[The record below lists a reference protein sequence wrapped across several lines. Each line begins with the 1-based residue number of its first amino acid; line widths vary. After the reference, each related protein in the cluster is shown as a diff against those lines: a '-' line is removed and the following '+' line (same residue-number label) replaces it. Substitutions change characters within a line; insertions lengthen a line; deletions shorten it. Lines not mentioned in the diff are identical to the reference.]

1 MKKYIAVLFAFCGIF
16 SNLSGQLKI
25 QPESAVTTGILYDLV
40 VPFSGIARFDGSE
53 QTPPNTLKNW
63 SQVYFELTKAALKPM
78 ETPAISEIKNQVK
91 VFANQGVVPI
101 GALLYHYNFLNE
113 NLEKYADGAGNLN
126 FENKNIPEKLVFTSC
141 ALRDK
146 TYNGQ
151 HLTFT
156 LSDEFIFSNFEV
168 LPQQWFINFDDGNAW
183 QQIIPGKTLEVSYVS
198 TGTKTIKLKAVFK
211 DGHEL
216 FSSSSFNV
224 IELVTPNPTTTW
236 AVQGEIPYQ
245 GVTTSGEAF
254 IYLAEGRSKV
264 VKPIVVSEG
273 IDFDD
278 ALGWEE
284 IYNLLNQEN
293 LLENLR
299 AEGFDAVILNF
310 AQPLNYMQ
318 QNAFLYIKLL
328 QMVNDSIGYERKIVT
343 IGPSMGQLV
352 IRYALTYMENNNM
365 DHNSSLFIAMDGPN
379 QGANIPLGL
388 QYLVYFYK
396 DYDANIGMML
406 DALNQP
412 SPKQMLSYI
421 YTDPPSASAG
431 HDPLYDSFRQE
442 LLSIGNYPDQL
453 RKIAVSD
460 GSIEGIGLPFNA
472 GDQVI
477 SYNYS
482 LLFTTLKGN
491 VWSVKNN
498 ASGQILQGQIKIPL
512 IMNKSLNVTV
522 FSSKPYDNAP
532 GGYRTTFAQIDS
544 IDPPLGDIIALHD
557 NHCFVSTVSAFDL
570 NVTDLFYNIAADP
583 DIMEKTPYDTIYWAS
598 QNEEHVHLT
607 PYLAG
612 VIYDEIMNAQK
623 ETQQFTLLPGW
634 NEISSFL
641 QPTVQEIPGLIS
653 PIETDFVILQHFDE
667 IYWPA
672 GNVNTTEDWDLKK
685 GYVIKVNDQTNLSFQ
700 GIVPDI
706 RTVPI
711 TAGWNLISVLSKK
724 SKNIQDLF
732 GENLGKIEIIKN
744 AICTQVYWPS
754 AGVTNLKAL
763 ESGKAYYIKATEDF
777 SITF

>member
-1 MKKYIAVLFAFCGIF
+1 
-16 SNLSGQLKI
+16 
-25 QPESAVTTGILYDLV
+25 
-40 VPFSGIARFDGSE
+40 
-53 QTPPNTLKNW
+53 
-63 SQVYFELTKAALKPM
+63 
-78 ETPAISEIKNQVK
+78 
-91 VFANQGVVPI
+91 
-101 GALLYHYNFLNE
+101 
-113 NLEKYADGAGNLN
+113 
-126 FENKNIPEKLVFTSC
+126 
-141 ALRDK
+141 
-146 TYNGQ
+146 
-151 HLTFT
+151 
-156 LSDEFIFSNFEV
+156 
-168 LPQQWFINFDDGNAW
+168 
-183 QQIIPGKTLEVSYVS
+183 
-198 TGTKTIKLKAVFK
+198 
-211 DGHEL
+211 
-216 FSSSSFNV
+216 
-224 IELVTPNPTTTW
+224 
-236 AVQGEIPYQ
+236 
-245 GVTTSGEAF
+245 
-254 IYLAEGRSKV
+254 
-264 VKPIVVSEG
+264 
-273 IDFDD
+273 
-278 ALGWEE
+278 
-284 IYNLLNQEN
+284 
-293 LLENLR
+293 
-299 AEGFDAVILNF
+299 
-310 AQPLNYMQ
+310 MQ

-623 ETQQFTLLPGW
+623 ETQQFTLQPGW

-706 RTVPI
+706 RTVPV